1 MPLLDAIRSC
11 FTNSKRQSIKSKPHR
26 RRTSRRMVLES
37 LENRQLFAA
46 DFGSAMIVGSSL
58 IGSDLSASNA
68 RDVAVDSAGNT
79 YVTGAVKGMADFDPC
94 SVRADDSDILT
105 PKGSWDT
112 YVAKY
117 APDESLLWVRQ
128 MGSDSPSPAGV
139 SIISETGNS
148 IKVDNSG
155 NVYVVGQ
162 YIGSAQFGATTLT
175 AAAGDVNAYVMK
187 LDTLGNVQWAKS
199 WGTAVYDTAV
209 SVDVDGAGNVYALG
223 SHPNG
228 SVTYDD
234 RVDIL
239 KFNASGS
246 LVWQKEIAARVS
258 RPAGDLVVSD
268 SGNVFIT
275 GSFSGTVD
283 FDPGPKSKWVSGYG
297 VSSSFVLKLNTNAN
311 FSWVSPF
318 VGKTVGSTTGRV
330 YNGSIALDIS
340 GNIFVGGSYMN
351 TVDFDPGSGVTTLPT
366 TNNASYR
373 NLFASK
379 LNASGALVWA
389 KALDRA
395 GTSGF
400 YGANVSDIAT
410 DGAGNVYLTGTFEG
424 KIDVNPGSIVDV
436 RTASGL
442 WDMYVLR
449 LSPTGNFDWA
459 ETFGGEASVTWGYGI
474 DVGSTG
480 DVYVA
485 GGLKGSIDFDPD
497 PVDVFNLSTVASNG
511 FRSNNAYRLRLKQV

>member
-1 MPLLDAIRSC
+1 
-11 FTNSKRQSIKSKPHR
+11 
-26 RRTSRRMVLES
+26 
-37 LENRQLFAA
+37 
-46 DFGSAMIVGSSL
+46 
-58 IGSDLSASNA
+58 
-68 RDVAVDSAGNT
+68 
-79 YVTGAVKGMADFDPC
+79 
-94 SVRADDSDILT
+94 
-105 PKGSWDT
+105 
-112 YVAKY
+112 
-117 APDESLLWVRQ
+117 
-128 MGSDSPSPAGV
+128 
-139 SIISETGNS
+139 
-148 IKVDNSG
+148 
-155 NVYVVGQ
+155 
-162 YIGSAQFGATTLT
+162 
-175 AAAGDVNAYVMK
+175 
-187 LDTLGNVQWAKS
+187 
-199 WGTAVYDTAV
+199 
-209 SVDVDGAGNVYALG
+209 
-223 SHPNG
+223 
-228 SVTYDD
+228 
-234 RVDIL
+234 
-239 KFNASGS
+239 
-246 LVWQKEIAARVS
+246 
-258 RPAGDLVVSD
+258 
-268 SGNVFIT
+268 
-275 GSFSGTVD
+275 
-283 FDPGPKSKWVSGYG
+283 
-297 VSSSFVLKLNTNAN
+297 
-311 FSWVSPF
+311 
-318 VGKTVGSTTGRV
+318 
-330 YNGSIALDIS
+330 
-340 GNIFVGGSYMN
+340 MN

-485 GGLKGSIDFDPD
+485 GELKGSIDFDPD